1 MKLLS
6 WQRQSNPV
14 RLPWTMAS
22 QGNATCRDHGSPK
35 GCGGGPLE
43 GNSEFAVS
51 PGLRVGWTR
60 VFEARILAGGEN
72 SPDPDNSIEAL

>member
-1 MKLLS
+1 
-6 WQRQSNPV
+6 
-14 RLPWTMAS
+14 MAS
-22 QGNATCRDHGSPK
+22 QGNAACRDHGSPK

-51 PGLRVGWTR
+51 PGLMSWTR

-72 SPDPDNSIEAL
+72 SLGPDNSIEAL